1 MASPDAVDPI
11 SLEPLSSMPYPAFE
25 LRADPTFTT
34 VDNDWFDPLT
44 LSSYL
49 VSTGNFTHPISR
61 RELTRADCQSLDAFL
76 ELHKCGGGNKCE
88 YAFDHKDE
96 YKAAAD
102 ARRDPA
108 NRLIQMQRE
117 ASQVL
122 QSLFAGIRVSGEAQQ
137 RARRAN
143 EVNVVQSEGNMTMI
157 DEDERRHAPANPG
170 RRQGA
175 GRGSGAPRAP
185 SAQLGRDARLRAQG
199 ANSPTHPA
207 KATHA
212 RRLLTL
218 LS

>member
-102 ARRDPA
+102 ARKQMVSVPIAKGASFPHRVTVKGSGGAVVMLRPA
-108 NRLIQMQRE
+108 GPGTGVI
-117 ASQVL
+117 
-122 QSLFAGIRVSGEAQQ
+122 AGAISGRALYDGAIDLGEA
-137 RARRAN
+137 
-143 EVNVVQSEGNMTMI
+143 
-157 DEDERRHAPANPG
+157 
-170 RRQGA
+170 
-175 GRGSGAPRAP
+175 
-185 SAQLGRDARLRAQG
+185 L
-199 ANSPTHPA
+199 
-207 KATHA
+207 K
-212 RRLLTL
+212 LLD
-218 LS
+218 S